1 MPYRNRDL
9 GVAMTDNCPHKLE
22 ISLKRVQ
29 TFIFEVPRLKA
40 MLGANAMIGEAMRN
54 ELSDLVGNRGK
65 SLEWPQHIKLEKA
78 NDDPLAEVEEP
89 YRDDPVALY
98 EKGILTRDGGHFIVV
113 FPTKTAAEEFQQE
126 AEQKLTEL
134 LPGVLFEIR
143 KQPFEPA
150 AGQEAEN
157 RNRRGE
163 EEQLLQ
169 LPVLQLCL
177 ETGTQPANCEINEND
192 ETSLVARSVKQRF
205 DKGKAFYQNFDKG
218 ETFYQKKTKDIIG
231 LIAKKLYAPVEEFE
245 KPRDLE
251 HLAAGDYIALIHAD
265 GNDIGKRYKEWRNR
279 QTESEKEA
287 AGEAFF
293 YHMRVAVRRAV
304 VTALDKTF
312 GGGEPQPSE
321 ARPYEVL
328 MLGGDDLLLVCRA
341 EKALLFAKH
350 YTEALHDEKNYLI
363 DGENNTK
370 RRLDVAIGVAIAK
383 HTYPLHRLHELAE
396 SLASSAKRLYRSLE
410 DKDKDSVIDWQVVT
424 QSWFPD
430 VAAVRRQSERIRYR
444 VRRSGNNGESVEET
458 LLLTNRPYRVTGEDN
473 LEQLLASADII
484 KSSDQKNQSEQE
496 KIPRSPL
503 RALRAACEQG
513 RLTAEMAYAHLSS
526 ETQQAL
532 TGSNVLWEPPPP
544 QQGNASYSTRAL
556 DVIDIAEIS
565 RLGSKK

>member
-1 MPYRNRDL
+1 
-9 GVAMTDNCPHKLE
+9 MTDNCLHKLE

-54 ELSDLVGNRGK
+54 ELTDLVGNCGK
-65 SLEWPQHIKLEKA
+65 SLEWPQHIKLEKSD
-78 NDDPLAEVEEP
+78 DDPLAGVEEP

-98 EKGILTRDGGHFIVV
+98 KKGILARDGGHFIAV
-113 FPTKTAAEEFQQE
+113 FPTKTAAEEFQKE
-126 AEQKLTEL
+126 AEQKLTAL
-134 LPGVLFEIR
+134 LPGVLFEI
-143 KQPFEPA
+143 KIQPFEPA

-157 RNRRGE
+157 RDKRGE

-177 ETGTQPANCEINEND
+177 ETGAQPANCEINKD
-192 ETSLVARSVKQRF
+192 GKTLPVARSVKQRL
-205 DKGKAFYQNFDKG
+205 DKGKAFYQR
-218 ETFYQKKTKDIIG
+218 KTKDIIG
-231 LIAKKLYAPVEEFE
+231 QIADSLYAPVKALEE
-245 KPRDLE
+245 PSDLNGLE
-251 HLAAGDYIALIHAD
+251 DLAAGDYIALIHAD
-265 GNDIGKRYKEWRNR
+265 GNDIGKRYKEWGNR

-304 VTALDKTF
+304 VTALKETF
-312 GGGEPQPSE
+312 GSGEPQPSKVH
-321 ARPYEVL
+321 PYEVL

-396 SLASSAKRLYRSLE
+396 SLASSAKRLYRALE
-410 DKDKDSVIDWQVVT
+410 DNDKDSVIDWQVVT

-430 VAAVRRQSERIRYR
+430 VATVRRQSERIRYR
-444 VRRSGNNGESVEET
+444 AMRLDNGGKSVEET
-458 LLLTNRPYRVTGEDN
+458 LLLTNRPYRVTGEN
-473 LEQLLASADII
+473 SLEQLLASAEII
-484 KSSDQKNQSEQE
+484 KSSDQKDQFEQE

-513 RLTAEMAYAHLSS
+513 RLTAEMAYAHLPPKA
-526 ETQQAL
+526 QKAL
-532 TGSNVLWEPPPP
+532 TGSNPLWKPSSE
-544 QQGNASYSTRAL
+544 QSNTYTTRAL

>member
-1 MPYRNRDL
+1 MTENNPY
-9 GVAMTDNCPHKLE
+9 KLE

-54 ELSDLVGNRGK
+54 ELTDLVGNRGK
-65 SLEWPQHIKLEKA
+65 SLEWPQHIELEKA
-78 NDDPLAEVEEP
+78 KDDPLAMVAEP

-98 EKGILTRDGGHFIVV
+98 KKGILARDGGHFIAV
-113 FPTKTAAEEFQQE
+113 FSSKTAAENFQKE

-134 LPGVLFEIR
+134 LPGVLFEI
-143 KQPFEPA
+143 KIQPFESA

-157 RNRRGE
+157 RDRRGE

-177 ETGTQPANCEINEND
+177 ETGVQPANCEID
-192 ETSLVARSVKQRF
+192 KGGKTLPVARSVKQRL
-205 DKGKAFYQNFDKG
+205 DKGKVFYRK
-218 ETFYQKKTKDIIG
+218 ETKDIIG
-231 LIAKKLYAPVEEFE
+231 QIANSLYAPVKKALEE
-245 KPRDLE
+245 PSDLNGLKD
-251 HLAAGDYIALIHAD
+251 LAAGDYIALIHAD
-265 GNDIGKRYKEWRNR
+265 GNDIGKRYKKWRDR
-279 QTESEKEA
+279 QKESEKEA

-304 VTALDKTF
+304 VTALEQTFSSDKL
-312 GGGEPQPSE
+312 QPSKV
-321 ARPYEVL
+321 RPYEVL

-350 YTEALHDEKNYLI
+350 YTKALHDEKNHLI

-383 HTYPLHRLHELAE
+383 HTYPLHRLHELTE
-396 SLASSAKRLYRSLE
+396 SLASSAKRLYRALE
-410 DKDKDSVIDWQVVT
+410 DNDKDSVIDWQVVT

-444 VRRSGNNGESVEET
+444 AMRLDNGGKSVEET
-458 LLLTNRPYRVTGEDN
+458 LLLTNRPYRVTGEN
-473 LEQLLASADII
+473 SLEQLLASAEII
-484 KSSDQKNQSEQE
+484 KSSDQKDQSEQE
-496 KIPRSPL
+496 KMPRSPL
-503 RALRAACEQG
+503 RALRTACEQG
-513 RLTAEMAYAHLSS
+513 RLTAEMAYAHLPPKA
-526 ETQQAL
+526 QKAL
-532 TGSNVLWEPPPP
+532 TGSNPLWKPSSE
-544 QQGNASYSTRAL
+544 QSNTYTTRAL

-565 RLGSKK
+565 RLGSQK